1 MKFSPVNA
9 SRRIVEKYTRY
20 LGTIFGF
27 SDPEYSR
34 LFKRAI
40 QEQNQFHK
48 GPYLD
53 VLDSFAKEKSIQ
65 SMISD
70 KELVTSFVRFG
81 MNPQRPL
88 YAHQYNAISKVNE
101 HHNIVVSTGTGSGK
115 TESFLIPILNALAHE
130 HEVGT
135 LNPGV
140 RALLIYP
147 MNALANDQ
155 IERLRTVLAGY
166 PEITFGSYTGQT
178 ERKQKD
184 ALARYRELNNNVNPL
199 PNELISREKMH
210 EHPPH
215 ILITNYSMLE
225 YLLLRPE
232 SSVFFDPE
240 NAKSWRF
247 TVLDEAHVYH
257 GSTGIE
263 VSMLLRRLKTRLQHQ
278 DMQFIL
284 TSATLGDDKQNQEVA
299 RFAKDLCS
307 TEFLETDVI
316 RASRIK
322 PTPVTDLKCLGIDFY
337 VKLAD
342 LGEEDA
348 LVLAELGNHMK
359 ITSNSIAEQL
369 YDLVLHDELFWEV
382 RTYMTEPKTVKAIA
396 KHMGWSEE
404 QVEAFVVV
412 ATRAER
418 DDIRLFDARYH
429 MFVRATDSVFIT
441 VGNKKRVFLERIK
454 THFEEGEEYK
464 VFEVSSCMYCHAT
477 YLTGEIREGK
487 LEQASPNQNDENK
500 AVFLLQDKFS
510 NEDEDTS
517 GEDKLSERWLCP
529 RCGKVS
535 AENDRRNEPCGHDPN
550 EFVKVIRI
558 ELKSDKNLTK
568 CYVCENRN
576 NQKVL
581 RAFFTGQESVSSVLS
596 TALYEELPDY
606 RVETL
611 RAAKKTFGSK
621 SSEPNIVSLSKQFL
635 AFSDSRQ
642 AAAFFATYLD
652 SSYKNLLYR
661 RIIVECAKQLKTEG
675 RVRFNQFVR
684 SLSALMQKYEA
695 GGEVEPLIAA
705 AQAMYNELFQI
716 NVDSSLSKMGLIRFS
731 YSISDGYEDYHLNEA
746 ELNALLMLISE
757 TLMQSGAINIDL
769 EKYMMTEADQ
779 LYFTYSTAYP
789 SYSESMPDPVRKI
802 MSFIPAKVNGINK
815 RFDLAKKIL
824 EAKGL
829 VFDRQS
835 IIEFLSSIY
844 EGMVE
849 NQLLIRGSDS
859 REYRINPESIV
870 VDSLSPIYRCDVC
883 KNLTPHS
890 IEGICPTYK
899 CPGHLQPINVDE
911 LFVDNHYFH
920 LYNKMSIRPLRV
932 VEHTAQLSSEKAYE
946 FQKDFIQ
953 KKINVLSCST
963 TFEMGV
969 DVGTLETVF
978 LRNIPPSPANYAQRA
993 GRAGRSKHSAA
1004 YAITFCN
1011 KSSHDFFYF
1020 NHPESMIKGKIIPP
1034 AFNTN
1039 NDKIALRHI
1048 YATALS
1054 RFWRTYPEYFTTADD
1069 FVSKGGVEKLEAYLR
1084 EKPEALRKELSDIL
1098 PQPLIDLFGINSF
1111 AWVDQMFDENGSLSI
1126 ATAEYHHLISVLDE
1140 AYQQLS
1146 DARKSTGSVAAKL
1159 KTTREERIINFM
1171 SSHGVLPRYGFPVDT
1186 ISLGFNHVHGS
1197 KAQGL
1202 ELTRD
1207 LSIAI
1212 AEYAPGAQI
1221 VANGKL
1227 ITSRYISRIPTYGW
1241 KVFAYKEC
1249 DHCKTLN
1256 VADFGVEEQIDDL
1269 LYECKACQNI
1279 MNKASTRAIIPSFG
1293 FSADSKIEVAG
1304 TRRPE
1309 KFYRTDVSYVGHLS
1323 QISYQSINVNQS
1335 QVKLGYSERDKLAIL
1350 NRSRFY
1356 ICEICG
1362 YGDARDD
1369 YFGATLKLRHQN
1381 PSGYS
1386 CTNEILKQY
1395 SLGYI
1400 YETDVLHIS
1409 FVKPDIHDHNEALSI
1424 LYGLLE
1430 GISHTLNIERQD
1442 INGALSYHYNDYT
1455 KRNNYD
1461 FVVFD
1466 NTPGGSGYVRQL
1478 NHPHILEEV
1487 LQSTLHQVETCTCGG
1502 SERNTSCYSCLR
1514 NYYNQKHH
1522 DSLER
1527 RYVIDFLKRVY
1538 DTTYE
1543 PETIN
1548 NESPWTKLERLAQS
1562 KMIVA
1567 LVRKLSDT
1575 EVPIPKMGYEID
1587 SLDHYLEAELAWP
1600 EVKLAVLDTSQY
1612 QYKEQFTQLG
1622 WIALECIDV
1631 DKTADKIERELARVK

>member
-65 SMISD
+65 SMIAD
-70 KELVTSFVRFG
+70 NELVSSFVKFG

-88 YAHQYNAISKVNE
+88 YAHQYKSISKVNDR
-101 HHNIVVSTGTGSGK
+101 HNIVVSTGTGSGK
-115 TESFLIPILNALAHE
+115 TESFLIPILNALAFE
-130 HEVGT
+130 HEAGT

-184 ALARYRELNNNVNPL
+184 ALARYRELNNNANPL

-210 EHPPH
+210 ERPPH

-232 SSVFFDPE
+232 SSVFFEPE

-307 TEFLETDVI
+307 AEFLETDII

-322 PTPVTDLKCLGIDFY
+322 PKPITDLENLGIDFY

-342 LGEEDA
+342 FGDDDS
-348 LVLAELGNHMK
+348 LVLAELAKHT
-359 ITSNSIAEQL
+359 TSTAGSIAERL
-369 YDLVLHDELFWEV
+369 YDIILHDELFWEV
-382 RTYMTEPKTVKAIA
+382 RSYMTEPKTVKAIA

-404 QVEAFVVV
+404 QVEAFVAV

-441 VGNKKRVFLERIK
+441 VGHKKRVFLERIK
-454 THFEEGEEYK
+454 THYEDGQEYK

-510 NEDEDTS
+510 NEDEDTA

-529 RCGKVS
+529 HCGKVS

-558 ELKSDKNLTK
+558 ELKSDKKLTK

-606 RVETL
+606 RVETS

-621 SSEPNIVSLSKQFL
+621 SSEPSIVSLSKQFL

-652 SSYKNLLYR
+652 STYKNLLYR

-675 RVRFNQFVR
+675 GIRFNQFIK
-684 SLSALMQKYEA
+684 SLSAFMQKYEA
-695 GGEVEPLIAA
+695 GGEVEPLVAA

-731 YSISDGYEDYHLNEA
+731 YSIPGGYEDYHLNEA

-757 TLMQSGAINIDL
+757 TLMQSGAIDIDL
-769 EKYMMTEADQ
+769 EKYMMTEAEQ
-779 LYFTYSTAYP
+779 LYFTYSTSYP

-802 MSFIPAKVNGINK
+802 LSFIPAKVNGINK
-815 RFDLAKKIL
+815 RYDLAKKIL

-829 VFDRQS
+829 DVERQS
-835 IIEFLSSIY
+835 IIEFLGSIY
-844 EGMVE
+844 EGMVA
-849 NQLLIRGSDS
+849 NHLLKRGSDS
-859 REYRINPESIV
+859 REYRINPENIIV
-870 VDSLSPIYRCDVC
+870 DNQTPMYRCDVC
-883 KNLTPHS
+883 KNLTLHS

-899 CPGHLQPINVDE
+899 CPGRLQPINVNE
-911 LFVDNHYFH
+911 SFADNHYFH

-1020 NHPESMIKGKIIPP
+1020 NHPEAMIKGKIIPP
-1034 AFNTN
+1034 VFNTN

-1054 RFWRTYPEYFTTADD
+1054 SFWRTYPDYFSTADD
-1069 FVSKGGVEKLEAYLR
+1069 FVSKGGVEKLESYLR
-1084 EKPEALRKELSDIL
+1084 EKPEALRKELNDIV
-1098 PQPLIDLFGINSF
+1098 PQPLIELFGINGF
-1111 AWVDQMFDENGSLSI
+1111 TWVDQMFDENGSLRL

-1159 KTTREERIINFM
+1159 KTTRDERIINFM

-1207 LSIAI
+1207 LSLAI

-1249 DHCKTLN
+1249 EHCKTLN
-1256 VADFGVEEQIDDL
+1256 VADYGVEEQIDDL
-1269 LYECKACQNI
+1269 LFECKACQRV
-1279 MNKASTRAIIPSFG
+1279 MNKASNRAIIPSFG

-1309 KFYRTDVSYVGHLS
+1309 RFYRTDVSYVGHLS
-1323 QISYQSINVNQS
+1323 KITYQSIKINQS
-1335 QVKLGYSERDKLAIL
+1335 EVKLGYSERDKLAIL

-1356 ICEICG
+1356 ICETCG

-1369 YFGATLKLRHQN
+1369 YFGATLKYRHQN
-1381 PSGYS
+1381 SAGYT
-1386 CTNEILKQY
+1386 CTNEVLKPY

-1409 FVKPDIHDHNEALSI
+1409 FVKPDVHDYNEALSI

-1455 KRNNYD
+1455 KRNNFD

-1466 NTPGGSGYVRQL
+1466 STPGGSGYVRQL
-1478 NHPHILEEV
+1478 NHPQVLTEV

-1522 DSLER
+1522 DYLER

-1548 NESPWTKLERLAQS
+1548 NETPWTKLERLAQS
-1562 KMIVA
+1562 KVILELIKQLA
-1567 LVRKLSDT
+1567 ISD
-1575 EVPIPKMGYEID
+1575 VPLPKMGYEIE
-1587 SLDHYLEAELAWP
+1587 SADHYLEAELAWP
-1600 EVKLAVLDTSQY
+1600 SQKLAVLDTSQF
-1612 QYKEQFTQLG
+1612 QYKDRLTQMG
-1622 WIALECIDV
+1622 WLALECTDV
-1631 DKTADKIERELARVK
+1631 ENTLDKIKKELVHV